1 MQLEKGTVQRTAQV
15 VAEEME
21 KDRLYRELNAHTIGL
36 SFNPPTHF
44 SKSPTWVSVH
54 HKSECRFCL
63 FMCSAVEQ
71 LCYEYYTISWLQPL
85 HSNMVNGNIT
95 GYF

>member
-1 MQLEKGTVQRTAQV
+1 MQLENGTVQRTAQA

-36 SFNPPTHF
+36 NFNPPTHF
-44 SKSPTWVSVH
+44 SKGLPNRG
-54 HKSECRFCL
+54 RFCL
-63 FMCSAVEQ
+63 FTCSAVQQ
-71 LCYEYYTISWLQPL
+71 LCYEYYTISRLQPL

>member
-1 MQLEKGTVQRTAQV
+1 MQLEKGTVQRTAQA

-36 SFNPPTHF
+36 NFNPPTHF
-44 SKSPTWVSVH
+44 SKGLQNQG
-54 HKSECRFCL
+54 RFCL
-63 FMCSAVEQ
+63 SMCSAVQQ

-95 GYF
+95 VYF